1 MKELYESPVFDIVEY
16 ETEDVITTT
25 GSGNYGDNDFS
36 DPWGK
41 I

>member
-1 MKELYESPVFDIVEY
+1 MKELYVSPEFDIVEY
-16 ETEDVITTT
+16 ETEDIITTSA
-25 GSGNYGDNDFS
+25 GYGDNDFS

>member
-16 ETEDVITTT
+16 ETEDVITVSV
-25 GSGNYGDNDFS
+25 GYGDNDFS